1 MQSLQ
6 SLTLNF
12 WGTHTGTFAYPNFL
26 DNFKFPGLRSL
37 RLVGSQLDFDD
48 EDACDPEEVD
58 RFIHK
63 LEHEFQL
70 EYLSVCHTRVPRA
83 TLERLFRATPHI
95 TTLDAQIHEN
105 YENFFETITIDQDHS
120 QRILPRLKT
129 LVLEL
134 CASGALDDGEG
145 ETIDPDYFA
154 GFLESRM
161 RLYPPNDRL
170 RKIVLY
176 GRHPD
181 EISDDVPFVQEIQ
194 PYLAE
199 GLTLERHVVGELR
212 AGKLDDEWM
221 ERDPELWQDWLEAI
235 AVCERYY

>member
-1 MQSLQ
+1 MKNLQ

-12 WGTHTGTFAYPNFL
+12 WGTQMGNFEYPNFF

-37 RLVGSQLDFDD
+37 RLVGSDLDFDD
-48 EDACDPEEVD
+48 GNACDPEEVD

-63 LEHEFQL
+63 LEHEFRL
-70 EYLSVCHTRVPRA
+70 EYLCVCHSPIPRP
-83 TLERLFRATPHI
+83 TLERLFRATPHV
-95 TTLDAQIHEN
+95 TTLDAQIYDN
-105 YENFFETITIDQDHS
+105 YENFFETITIGQDPS
-120 QRILPRLKT
+120 QCILPRLKT

-134 CASGALDDGEG
+134 GASGALEDGKG
-145 ETIDPDYFA
+145 ETIDPDNFA
-154 GFLESRM
+154 EFLESRM
-161 RLYPPNDRL
+161 QLCPPNDRL

-199 GLTLERHVVGELR
+199 GLTLERHVVGDLR
-212 AGKLDDEWM
+212 AGKLDDDWM
-221 ERDPELWQDWLEAI
+221 ERDPELQDWLEANR
-235 AVCERYY
+235 CM